1 VNPATK
7 AIVRIVTG
15 GILAVVLSRL
25 FFPESGLVFAAGL
38 FVALVGAAY
47 GLEWIHNR
55 NKDEQEP

>member
-1 VNPATK
+1 MVNPATK

-25 FFPESGLVFAAGL
+25 FFPESGPGFAAGL

-55 NKDEQEP
+55 NKA